1 MGVSCMKR
9 GTPALDRFRLL
20 AAVLVVAI
28 HTSPLSTYTALGDFY
43 LTRVLGR
50 VAVPFFLMVSGYFL
64 AKGNWQKTWTF
75 WKKTALLYGV
85 CILLYLPLNIYAG
98 QLDGDFPRRLVTDGT
113 FYHLWYFPG
122 LLLGLPIA
130 RFLGRWGL
138 RIALPAAGLLYLIGL
153 GGDSYYGLVAQI
165 PALKTGYD

>member
-1 MGVSCMKR
+1 
-9 GTPALDRFRLL
+9 
-20 AAVLVVAI
+20 
-28 HTSPLSTYTALGDFY
+28 
-43 LTRVLGR
+43 
-50 VAVPFFLMVSGYFL
+50 MVSGYFL

-138 RIALPAAGLLYLIGL
+138 RIALPAAGPPVPHRPGRGQLLWPGRSNSCTENGL
-153 GGDSYYGLVAQI
+153 
-165 PALKTGYD
+165 